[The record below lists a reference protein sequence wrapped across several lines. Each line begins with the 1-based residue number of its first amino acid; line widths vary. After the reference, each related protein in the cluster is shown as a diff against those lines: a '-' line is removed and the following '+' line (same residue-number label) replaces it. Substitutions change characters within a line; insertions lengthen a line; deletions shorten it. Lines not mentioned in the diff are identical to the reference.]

1 MNVRTFTRDGPRSLG
16 HYHWGVI
23 SDSGQ
28 EPSPAT
34 PPRSLREEQ
43 KDLTRQRLITAAL
56 EVFSQNGYM
65 DATIE
70 EVTDAAGVSRA
81 TFYLHFRGKLSVVQA
96 VIASLSDE
104 SAAIYESLAALPAPT
119 FAQLRTWMEDTIT
132 FWERNLREVDVVQ
145 QALATDP
152 DFTASYLDAL
162 DRSVEVMTAPLVA
175 GGRMEGTEAQLR
187 GRILILQLDRLCFFW
202 IVRGLPMGMDRAR
215 MIDILTDVWWTTMYA
230 SDDPLVS

>member
-1 MNVRTFTRDGPRSLG
+1 M
-16 HYHWGVI
+16 
-23 SDSGQ
+23 
-28 EPSPAT
+28 
-34 PPRSLREEQ
+34 REEQ

-119 FAQLRTWMEDTIT
+119 FAQLRTWMDDTVT

-187 GRILILQLDRLCFFW
+187 GRMLILQLDRLCFFW

-230 SDDPLVS
+230 SDDPSVP